1 MRDFS
6 SPLGT
11 TVAILAGTYTLLTIF
26 FTQAQSNDPAD
37 VVQVPSTQKVV
48 EVSIRR
54 GTLTVVESDGTRF
67 YTAL

>member
-1 MRDFS
+1 VR
-6 SPLGT
+6 
-11 TVAILAGTYTLLTIF
+11 ILAGTYTLVGNLLTIF

>member
-1 MRDFS
+1 MR
-6 SPLGT
+6 
-11 TVAILAGTYTLLTIF
+11 ILAGTYTLVGNFLTIF

>member
-1 MRDFS
+1 MR
-6 SPLGT
+6 
-11 TVAILAGTYTLLTIF
+11 ILAGTYTLVGNLLTIF